1 MVIELIT
8 KGDVSALAIDL
19 ARLVGAAYLLITFL
33 TWVAASDLRH
43 RAQVIL
49 ARVFCVYE
57 SIGVLVGLTIHFDAN
72 GDLGRWIA
80 VGFFGVFAL
89 GYFWFGFVEGRS
101 EPATGCC
108 GRPPSASHLAR
119 RTIRVISG
127 RVAGEH
133 HAGMDV
139 RFMTHEAMAR
149 RTPPGGRKG
158 GVVG

>member
-1 MVIELIT
+1 MTLPTWYRIHAMVTIPFALPMVLVPRWFIELIT

-33 TWVAASDLRH
+33 TWVAAGDLRH

-72 GDLGRWIA
+72 GDLGRWIT

-89 GYFWFGFVEGRS
+89 GYFWFGFVKGRL
-101 EPATGCC
+101 EPAT
-108 GRPPSASHLAR
+108 R
-119 RTIRVISG
+119 
-127 RVAGEH
+127 
-133 HAGMDV
+133 
-139 RFMTHEAMAR
+139 
-149 RTPPGGRKG
+149 
-158 GVVG
+158 